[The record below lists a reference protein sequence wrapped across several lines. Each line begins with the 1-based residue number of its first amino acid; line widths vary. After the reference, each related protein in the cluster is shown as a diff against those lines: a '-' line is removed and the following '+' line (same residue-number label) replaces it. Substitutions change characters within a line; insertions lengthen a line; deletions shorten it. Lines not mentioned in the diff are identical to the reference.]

1 MGLGTNSLH
10 HFDLCILTSGL
21 HRRAYNDA
29 LSSDMDADGGGVS
42 RYRMALDELQAG
54 SRKLSVMDP
63 VLAEWETKASRGKPV
78 STSGGVF

>member
-1 MGLGTNSLH
+1 MTS
-10 HFDLCILTSGL
+10 DILTSGL

-29 LSSDMDADGGGVS
+29 LSSDMDADGGGVSRDAVDGGGVS